1 MEGGHLF
8 LWSSVPVKAK
18 GTWTDFAMVYHSI
31 LVGLCFLQLSTLLT
45 APLISAWTWKRINL
59 AWPQKHHPIVWH
71 DPLMSQEACFTKGND
86 LEPSQSRMKTA
97 GLANTECFHGSR
109 KLCDILGVCIIAK
122 ARSILKYWKADSI
135 WATVTFPYNYITI
148 FDIHHY
154 GCKILFYR
162 KKRCMTL

>member
-1 MEGGHLF
+1 MCAEVELKSSIRKAVFYLILLPTQVETVSLHGR
-8 LWSSVPVKAK
+8 WTSVPVIICSCDLKAK
-18 GTWTDFAMVYHSI
+18 GTWTDFAMVYRSI

-45 APLISAWTWKRINL
+45 APLISTWTWKRVNL

-97 GLANTECFHGSR
+97 GLANTECFYGSR

-122 ARSILKYWKADSI
+122 ARSILKY
-135 WATVTFPYNYITI
+135 
-148 FDIHHY
+148 
-154 GCKILFYR
+154 
-162 KKRCMTL
+162 